1 MQYVFLTFQS
11 SVDVGSAEKESE
23 QLAIASLTLLFDGKA
38 DSILLKQ
45 LQLSLDP
52 NASAESLVQIPD
64 LSHQDILNFE
74 NIMSAWHSE
83 NPVVAAEK
91 ELELRNSCVIFH

>member
-45 LQLSLDP
+45 LSLDP
-52 NASAESLVQIPD
+52 NASAESIVQIPD

-91 ELELRNSCVIFH
+91 ELELRNSCVIIH